1 MLAYGVVGVSDLRT
15 RFEREALP
23 HLDAVYNF
31 AFRLTRREADARDLV
46 QDAALRAFQHFD
58 SFTTGTNCRA
68 WLFTITY
75 SVFVNRYRRQQRES
89 TVVTPEDPGWP
100 LDDRAVDPRSPSL
113 TTPARATAAAD
124 VESALAEL
132 PDDFR
137 AAIVLVDVEGLSY
150 DDAAAVLD
158 CPVGTVRSR
167 LFRARKHLAERL
179 RGYDTSQR
187 KR

>member
-1 MLAYGVVGVSDLRT
+1 MG
-15 RFEREALP
+15 
-23 HLDAVYNF
+23 AVYNV
-31 AFRLTRREADARDLV
+31 ARRLTRHEADARDLV
-46 QDAALRAFQHFD
+46 QDAFLRAFQHFD

-75 SVFVNRYRRQQRES
+75 SVFVNRYRRQQRQPALVAADEL
-89 TVVTPEDPGWP
+89 GWSV
-100 LDDRAVDPRSPSL
+100 DDRVVDRRSPPP

-137 AAIVLVDVEGLSY
+137 AAIVLVDLEDLSY
-150 DDAAAVLD
+150 EDAAAVLD

-179 RGYDTSQR
+179 RGYDLAQR
-187 KR
+187 TR

>member
-1 MLAYGVVGVSDLRT
+1 MTGDLRE
-15 RFEREALP
+15 RFERDALQ
-23 HLDAVYNF
+23 HLSAVYSV
-31 AFRLTRREADARDLV
+31 ARRLTHHEADARDLV
-46 QDAALRAFQHFD
+46 QDAFLRAFQHFE

-68 WLFTITY
+68 WLFTIAY
-75 SVFVNRYRRQQRES
+75 SVFVNRYRRQRRES
-89 TVVTPEDPGWP
+89 TVVTPEDPGWS
-100 LDDRAVDPRSPSL
+100 LADRAVDPWSPSAA
-113 TTPARATAAAD
+113 TPARATAAAD

-137 AAIVLVDVEGLSY
+137 AAIVLVDIEDMSY
-150 DDAAAVLD
+150 EDAAAVLD

-179 RGYDTSQR
+179 REYDPAQR

>member
-1 MLAYGVVGVSDLRT
+1 MG
-15 RFEREALP
+15 
-23 HLDAVYNF
+23 AVYNV
-31 AFRLTRREADARDLV
+31 ARRLTRHEADARDLV
-46 QDAALRAFQHFD
+46 QDAFLRAFQHFD

-75 SVFVNRYRRQQRES
+75 SVFVNRYRRKQRQPALVAADEL
-89 TVVTPEDPGWP
+89 GWSV
-100 LDDRAVDPRSPSL
+100 DDRVVDRRSPPP

-132 PDDFR
+132 PDDFK
-137 AAIVLVDVEGLSY
+137 AAIVLVDLEDLSY
-150 DDAAAVLD
+150 EDAAAVLD

-179 RGYDTSQR
+179 RGYDLAQR

>member
-1 MLAYGVVGVSDLRT
+1 MTGDLRT
-15 RFEREALP
+15 PFEREALP
-23 HLDAVYNF
+23 HMGAVYNV
-31 AFRLTRREADARDLV
+31 ARRLTRHEADARDLV
-46 QDAALRAFQHFD
+46 QDAFLRAFQHFD

-75 SVFVNRYRRQQRES
+75 SVFVNRYRRQQRQPALVAADEL
-89 TVVTPEDPGWP
+89 GWS
-100 LDDRAVDPRSPSL
+100 LDDRAVDRRSLPP

-137 AAIVLVDVEGLSY
+137 AAIVLVDLEDLTY
-150 DDAAAVLD
+150 EDAAAVLD

-179 RGYDTSQR
+179 RGYDLAQR

>member
-1 MLAYGVVGVSDLRT
+1 MSDLRT

-23 HLDAVYNF
+23 HLDAVYSF

-46 QDAALRAFQHFD
+46 QDAILRAFQHFG
-58 SFTTGTNCRA
+58 SFSTGTNCRA

-89 TVVTPEDPGWP
+89 AFVTPENPAWS
-100 LDDRAVDPRSPSL
+100 LDDRAVDHRSWSP

-137 AAIVLVDVEGLSY
+137 AAIVLVDIEGLSY
-150 DDAAAVLD
+150 EDAAAVLD

-179 RGYDTSQR
+179 REYDIAQR
-187 KR
+187 KQ

>member
-1 MLAYGVVGVSDLRT
+1 VTGDLRT

-23 HLDAVYNF
+23 HLGAVYNV
-31 AFRLTRREADARDLV
+31 ARRLTRHEADARDLV
-46 QDAALRAFQHFD
+46 QDAFLRAFQHFD
-58 SFTTGTNCRA
+58 SFSTGTNCRA
-68 WLFTITY
+68 WLLTITY

-89 TVVTPEDPGWP
+89 TFVTPQDPGWS
-100 LDDRAVDPRSPSL
+100 LDDRAVDPRSPPP
-113 TTPARATAAAD
+113 TTPARAAAATD

-137 AAIVLVDVEGLSY
+137 AATVLVDIEGLSY
-150 DDAAAVLD
+150 EDAAAVLD

-179 RGYDTSQR
+179 REYDLAQR